1 MRELSEGERKEA
13 LRQLDNMSKKMDRLE
28 ARIRDDGNENR

>member
-1 MRELSEGERKEA
+1 MREMSEGERKEA

-28 ARIRDDGNENR
+28 ARIREDPK